1 MTPEQLKQHL
11 ETLSHRDR
19 VLFMVDLGT
28 RVKIDDRVDRVLDI
42 LATGDVSDRLMLLYS
57 TFGSYDAARV
67 LPALTDPS
75 RGVRSLAMRLLSL
88 VADDSQLQLALN
100 RATFKQRRYLLSRLL
115 IRHRYS
121 CIDNFLMQLVKTDRQ
136 QFGRLLP
143 YGSLEIV
150 NLHIQTVV
158 DLYGANEWRLL
169 ARRHP
174 ELAGNLL
181 EQQTNLTDDLDPRL
195 AYQINA
201 VLPVLAEFSPET
213 ALSLCHA
220 ASCTIPLAR
229 LSLQLLGLRRPQ
241 EIAKLILSSDSI
253 SNVRLDSVA
262 HKLAIP
268 QLIELLTKRKS
279 TICRRDFLR
288 LLLPSDR
295 EIIYNNLVNSWRD
308 REGCLIPDLIA
319 NFPTQ
324 IRDRE
329 ARYHLNLPAL
339 ATRPAQRLPYA
350 AFLPWAE
357 ARTILEPFIR
367 NPDPDLRSIALTI
380 IIAATRYNRAHKG
393 EILTIVKLRRNEQ
406 DPIRGAMIT
415 ELAKLPPSIWELEHL
430 DNLSQIIHDALNAA
444 DLSYNTA
451 SVLERL
457 VIAILPFQ
465 PAWSA
470 RQLAILV
477 QQRGQVSFYNLGE
490 RLSDADVSR
499 IAPFLLPV
507 LESWKTREREHA
519 IVSAAQSLGRRLRV
533 FDDLVDLLEQVI
545 NDTRNDYIVS
555 SILGLIAEH
564 QRDRFKVLVPKLLKQ
579 DPSWIT
585 QFTVYDF
592 VHHYR
597 QDLLTPFLGQQAYR
611 GRFSTGKTRFVL
623 PLYNGFSCWT
633 TAQQQIFAKTLC
645 EVIQDNARDSP
656 SIFRV
661 INQLAAL
668 PAVTPTK
675 LIQLASHLN
684 PKLAI
689 RDRALQALA
698 RVDAG
703 QGIPILIESMG
714 DDRARIAIY
723 ALRST
728 LLELPID
735 RALMMLRDVPLE
747 KVTVA
752 KEVVRLL
759 GELPTDSAYQELLT
773 WDKRDLHRDVRV
785 AFLRALW
792 SHLEREETWPILE
805 NAAISTDAAIST
817 AVGRIPVDRLSPLA
831 QRQLLELISTLLVH
845 SDPLVRLDVL
855 NRCYQLP
862 VNDPDCIILPKLIQS
877 IDSPLPDECLAAT
890 KALFTTYG
898 GKSALVIG
906 DAIKSSIGNRRA
918 LQTLVEVLIETLRW
932 RRSQLLPTARAV
944 IAAMEIDPLT
954 KCLQVQ
960 LAMVALPFLEL
971 AIFLQ
976 ELVISGQMNPEILWV
991 GVSIVRRVTERD
1003 DVCELAQL
1011 ERILS
1016 TSGDDRLRRI
1026 ALAILIDRSQSDGWN
1041 DERTAKL
1048 ANFCNDSSPLVAEK
1062 AQFTF
1067 PPHLITD
1074 K

>member
-1 MTPEQLKQHL
+1 MNPEQLKQHL

-19 VLFMVDLGT
+19 VLFMVELGA
-28 RVKIDDRVDRVLDI
+28 RVKTDDRVNQVLDI

-57 TFGSYDAARV
+57 TFGSYDPARV
-67 LPALTDPS
+67 LSALTDPS

-88 VADDSQLQLALN
+88 VADDSQLQIALN

-121 CIDNFLMQLVKTDRQ
+121 CIDNFLMQLVETDHQ

-158 DLYGANEWRLL
+158 DLYGVNEWRLL

-174 ELAGNLL
+174 ELSGNLL
-181 EQQTNLTDDLDPRL
+181 EQQANLAEDLDPRL

-201 VLPVLAEFSPET
+201 VLLVLAEFSPET
-213 ALSLCHA
+213 ALLLCRA
-220 ASCTIPLAR
+220 ASRTIPLAR
-229 LSLQLLGLRRPQ
+229 LSLQPLALRRPQ

-268 QLIELLTKRKS
+268 QLIELLTRRKS
-279 TICRRDFLR
+279 TVYRRDFLR
-288 LLLPSDR
+288 LLTPSDR
-295 EIIYNNLVNSWRD
+295 EIIYDNFANSWRD
-308 REGCLIPDLIA
+308 PEGCLTPDLIA
-319 NFPTQ
+319 NLPTQ
-324 IRDRE
+324 IRNRE

-357 ARTILEPFIR
+357 ARIILEPFIR
-367 NPDPDLRSIALTI
+367 NPDPNLRSIALTI

-406 DPIRGAMIT
+406 DPIRGTMIT
-415 ELAKLPPSIWELEHL
+415 ELAKLPPSIWKEENL
-430 DNLSQIIHDALNAA
+430 DDLSQIINDALNAA

-451 SVLERL
+451 SALERL

-470 RQLAILV
+470 QQLAILV
-477 QQRGQVSFYNLGE
+477 QQRGQVSFYNLGK

-519 IVSAAQSLGRRLRV
+519 IVSAAQSLGRRLGV
-533 FDDLVDLLEQVI
+533 FDGLVDILEQII
-545 NDTRNDYIVS
+545 NDTRNDYIAS
-555 SILGLIAEH
+555 SILGLITEH
-564 QRDRFKVLVPKLLKQ
+564 QRDRFKFLVPKLLKQ

-585 QFTVYDF
+585 QSTVYDF
-592 VHHYR
+592 VHRNR

-623 PLYNGFSCWT
+623 PLYSGFSCWT

-656 SIFRV
+656 CIFRV

-668 PAVTPTK
+668 PAVIPTK

-689 RDRALQALA
+689 RDRALQALS
-698 RVDAG
+698 RLDAG

-759 GELPTDSAYQELLT
+759 GELPTDLAYQELLT
-773 WDKRDLHRDVRV
+773 WDKSDLHRDVRI

-792 SHLEREETWPILE
+792 SHLERVETWPILE
-805 NAAISTDAAIST
+805 NAAISTDAAIAT
-817 AVGRIPVDRLSPLA
+817 AVGRIPADRLSPLA
-831 QRQLLELISTLLVH
+831 QQQLLELLSILLAH
-845 SDPLVRLDVL
+845 SDQLVRLHIL
-855 NRCYQLP
+855 NRCYELP
-862 VNDPDCIILPKLIQS
+862 VSDPNCIILSKLLHS

-890 KALFTTYG
+890 KALLTTYS

-906 DAIKSSIGNRRA
+906 DAVKSLIGNRRA
-918 LQTLVEVLIETLRW
+918 LQTLVEVMIEILHW

-944 IAAMEIDPLT
+944 ITAMEIDPLT
-954 KCLQVQ
+954 KCLQIQ
-960 LAMVALPFLEL
+960 LAMAALPFSEL
-971 AIFLQ
+971 AIFFQ

-991 GVSIVRRVTERD
+991 AVSLIRRVTERD
-1003 DVCELAQL
+1003 DVYELAQL
-1011 ERILS
+1011 EIILS
-1016 TSGDDRLRRI
+1016 TSDDDRLRRI
-1026 ALAILIDRSQSDGWN
+1026 ALAILIDRSQTDGWD

-1048 ANFCNDSSPLVAEK
+1048 ANFCNDPSPLVAEK

-1067 PPHLITD
+1067 PPHPNHR
-1074 K
+1074 